1 MPTDPWDNPTKVYPV
16 GIHSSRV
23 HKPNDVY
30 PVYVKGEIEVPG
42 REPVEL
48 DPDGGPDLPFARE
61 YPAYL
66 NEHLI
71 AVHGDMLFY
80 EDEPHWR
87 LNPTVIR
94 S

>member
-1 MPTDPWDNPTKVYPV
+1 MPIDPWDNPTKVYPV

-23 HKPNDVY
+23 RKPNDTY
-30 PVYVKGEIEVPG
+30 PVYVKGEVEVPG

-48 DPDGGPDLPFARE
+48 DPDGGPDFPFARE

-71 AVHGDMLFY
+71 GVHGDMLFY

-87 LNPTVIR
+87 LNPAVIR

>member
-1 MPTDPWDNPTKVYPV
+1 MPTDPWDDLVKVYPV

-23 HKPNDVY
+23 HKPNDTY

-48 DPDGGPDLPFARE
+48 DPTYR
-61 YPAYL
+61 

-80 EDEPHWR
+80 GDEPHWR
-87 LNPTVIR
+87 LNPAFIR

>member
-1 MPTDPWDNPTKVYPV
+1 MPTDPWDNPTKVYPI
-16 GIHSSRV
+16 GIHSGRV

-30 PVYVKGEIEVPG
+30 PVYVKGGIKVPG

-48 DPDGGPDLPFARE
+48 DPDGGPDFPFARE

-71 AVHGDMLFY
+71 GVHGDMLFY

-87 LNPTVIR
+87 LNPALDPE
-94 S
+94 

>member
-1 MPTDPWDNPTKVYPV
+1 MLVDPWDNPVKVYPV

-48 DPDGGPDLPFARE
+48 DPDGGPNFPFARE

-71 AVHGDMLFY
+71 GVHGDMLFY

-87 LNPTVIR
+87 LNPALIR
-94 S
+94 Y

>member
-1 MPTDPWDNPTKVYPV
+1 MPTDPWDNPTKVYPI

-23 HKPNDVY
+23 HKPNDIY
-30 PVYVKGEIEVPG
+30 PTYVKGEIDVPG
-42 REPVEL
+42 REPVVL
-48 DPDGGPDLPFARE
+48 DPDGGPDFPFARE

-71 AVHGDMLFY
+71 GVHGDMLFY

-87 LNPTVIR
+87 LNPAVIR

>member
-1 MPTDPWDNPTKVYPV
+1 MPVDPWDNPTKVYPV

-23 HKPNDVY
+23 HKPNDIY
-30 PVYVKGEIEVPG
+30 PTYVKGEI
-42 REPVEL
+42 
-48 DPDGGPDLPFARE
+48 DFPFARE

-71 AVHGDMLFY
+71 GVHGDMLFY

-87 LNPTVIR
+87 LNPALDPE
-94 S
+94 

>member
-1 MPTDPWDNPTKVYPV
+1 MPVDPWDNPTKVYPV

-30 PVYVKGEIEVPG
+30 PVYLKGEIEVPG

-48 DPDGGPDLPFARE
+48 DP
-61 YPAYL
+61 AYL

-71 AVHGDMLFY
+71 GVHGDMLFY

-87 LNPTVIR
+87 LNPAVIR

>member
-1 MPTDPWDNPTKVYPV
+1 MPTDPWDKPTKVYPV

-30 PVYVKGEIEVPG
+30 PVYVKGEIDVPG
-42 REPVEL
+42 REPVVL
-48 DPDGGPDLPFARE
+48 DPDGGPEFPFARE

-71 AVHGDMLFY
+71 GVHGDMLFY

-87 LNPTVIR
+87 LNPAVIR

>member
-1 MPTDPWDNPTKVYPV
+1 MVDQN
-16 GIHSSRV
+16 
-23 HKPNDVY
+23 
-30 PVYVKGEIEVPG
+30 
-42 REPVEL
+42 
-48 DPDGGPDLPFARE
+48 LPFARE

-71 AVHGDMLFY
+71 GVHGDMLFY

-87 LNPTVIR
+87 LNPAVIR

>member
-1 MPTDPWDNPTKVYPV
+1 MPTDPWDNPTKVYPI

-30 PVYVKGEIEVPG
+30 PVYVKGGIKVPG

-48 DPDGGPDLPFARE
+48 YPDGGPDFPFARE

-71 AVHGDMLFY
+71 GVHGDMLFY

-87 LNPTVIR
+87 LNPALDPE
-94 S
+94 

>member
-1 MPTDPWDNPTKVYPV
+1 MPTDPWDNPTKIYPI

-30 PVYVKGEIEVPG
+30 PVYVKGGIKVPG
-42 REPVEL
+42 REPVVL
-48 DPDGGPDLPFARE
+48 DPDGGPEFPFARE

-66 NEHLI
+66 NKHLI
-71 AVHGDMLFY
+71 GVHGDMLFY

-87 LNPTVIR
+87 LNPAVIR

>member
-1 MPTDPWDNPTKVYPV
+1 MPTDPWDNPTKVYPI

-30 PVYVKGEIEVPG
+30 PVYVKGGIKVPG
-42 REPVEL
+42 REPVVL
-48 DPDGGPDLPFARE
+48 DPDGGPEFPFARE

-66 NEHLI
+66 NKHLI
-71 AVHGDMLFY
+71 GVHGDMLFY

-87 LNPTVIR
+87 LNPAVIR

>member
-1 MPTDPWDNPTKVYPV
+1 MPINPWGNPIKT
-16 GIHSSRV
+16 
-23 HKPNDVY
+23 
-30 PVYVKGEIEVPG
+30 
-42 REPVEL
+42 
-48 DPDGGPDLPFARE
+48 RE
-61 YPAYL
+61 YLAYL

-87 LNPTVIR
+87 LNPAVIR

>member
-30 PVYVKGEIEVPG
+30 PVYIKGEIEVPR

-48 DPDGGPDLPFARE
+48 DPDGGPDFPFARE

-71 AVHGDMLFY
+71 GVHGDILFY

-87 LNPTVIR
+87 LNPAVIR